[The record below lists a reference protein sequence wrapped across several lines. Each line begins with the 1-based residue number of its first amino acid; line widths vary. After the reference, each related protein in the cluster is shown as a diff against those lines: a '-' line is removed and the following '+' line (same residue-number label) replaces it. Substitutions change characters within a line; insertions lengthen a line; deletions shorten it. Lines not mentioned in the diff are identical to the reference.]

1 MYTNLQP
8 INKIEDKNKAI
19 KEVKDFS
26 YAKEQINSPLTIA
39 EFYEA
44 CKDYPILFA
53 KDKNNSWMAVAMLGY
68 KEKENL
74 FIDDRGIWE
83 KQRYIPAHIRRYPF
97 IYLNNPENDQL
108 TLVVEGEYKSDTKDD
123 EVRKLFLEDGNN
135 SEFLN
140 SVLGFLN
147 QFHADAL
154 ATAQFIK
161 QLDDWELLEEK
172 VANISTPDN
181 KNYTINGFYVVNE
194 EKLKH
199 LGKKKKDALCE
210 KNIIPLITA
219 HLISLSNISKIG
231 ER

>member
-8 INKIEDKNKAI
+8 INKVADKNKAI

-26 YAKEQINSPLTIA
+26 YTKEQINAPITVA

-53 KDKNNSWMAVAMLGY
+53 KDANDSWMATAMLGY

-74 FIDDRGIWE
+74 FIDENGIWE

-97 IYLNNPENDQL
+97 IYVNNSENDQL
-108 TLVVEGEYKSDTKDD
+108 TLAVEGEYKSEAKED
-123 EVRKLFLEDGNN
+123 ESRKLFDKEGNN

-147 QFHADAL
+147 QFHADAQ

-161 QLDDWELLEEK
+161 QLEDWELLEEK
-172 VANISTPDN
+172 VANITTKDN
-181 KNYTINGFYVVNE
+181 KTYTINGFYVVNE

-199 LGKKKKDALCE
+199 LSKKKKEDICN
-210 KNIIPLITA
+210 KNAMPLITA
-219 HLISLSNISKIG
+219 HLISLSNIQKLG
-231 ER
+231 MR

>member
-19 KEVKDFS
+19 KEVKNFS
-26 YAKEQINSPLTIA
+26 YAKEQISAPITVA

-53 KDKNNSWMAVAMLGY
+53 KDANNSWIATVMMGY

-74 FIDDRGIWE
+74 FVGENGIWE

-97 IYLNNPENDQL
+97 IYVNTDNDQL
-108 TLVVEGEYKSDTKDD
+108 TLAVEGEFKSEAKED
-123 EVRKLFLEDGNN
+123 VARKLFLEDGTN

-147 QFHADAL
+147 QFHGDAL
-154 ATAQFIK
+154 ATTAFIK
-161 QLDDWELLEEK
+161 QLEDWELLEEK
-172 VANISTPDN
+172 VANIVAPDG
-181 KNYTINGFYVVNE
+181 KNYSINGFYVVNE

-199 LGKKKKDALCE
+199 LSKKKKEAICE
-210 KNIIPLITA
+210 KNVTPLITA
-219 HLISLSNISKIG
+219 HLISLSNIQKIG
-231 ER
+231 NR

>member
-8 INKIEDKNKAI
+8 INKTEDKNKAI

-26 YAKEQINSPLTIA
+26 YAKEQISAPITVA

-53 KDKNNSWMAVAMLGY
+53 KDVNNSWIATVMMGY

-74 FIDDRGIWE
+74 FVGENGIWE

-97 IYLNNPENDQL
+97 IYVNTDNDQL
-108 TLVVEGEYKSDTKDD
+108 TLAVEGDFKSEAKED
-123 EVRKLFLEDGNN
+123 EVRKLFAEDGTN

-147 QFHADAL
+147 QFHSDAL
-154 ATAQFIK
+154 ATAAFIK
-161 QLDDWELLEEK
+161 QLEEWELLEEK
-172 VANISTPDN
+172 VANIVTPDG
-181 KNYTINGFYVVNE
+181 KNYSINGFYVVNE

-199 LGKKKKDALCE
+199 LSKKKKEAICG
-210 KNIIPLITA
+210 KNVTPLITA
-219 HLISLSNISKIG
+219 HLISLSNIQKIG
-231 ER
+231 NK

>member
-1 MYTNLQP
+1 MYKNLQP
-8 INKIEDKNKAI
+8 INKVEDKNKAV
-19 KEVKDFS
+19 KEIQEFS
-26 YAKEQINSPLTIA
+26 YAKEQINAPITIA

-53 KDKNNSWMAVAMLGY
+53 KDANDSWMATAMLGY

-74 FIDDRGIWE
+74 FIDEKGMWE

-97 IYLNNPENDQL
+97 IYVNNPENDQL
-108 TLVVEGEYKSDTKDD
+108 TLGIEAEYKSEAKED
-123 EVRKLFLEDGNN
+123 EARKLFLEDGNN

-172 VANISTPDN
+172 EANITTPEG

-199 LGKKKKDALCE
+199 LSKKKKEDICH
-210 KNIIPLITA
+210 KNATPLITA
-219 HLISLSNISKIG
+219 HLISLSNIGKIG
-231 ER
+231 AK

>member
-26 YAKEQINSPLTIA
+26 YAKEQISAPITVA

-53 KDKNNSWMAVAMLGY
+53 KDANNSWIATVMMGY

-74 FIDDRGIWE
+74 FVGENGIWE

-97 IYLNNPENDQL
+97 IYVNTDNDQL
-108 TLVVEGEYKSDTKDD
+108 TLAVEGEFKSEDKED
-123 EVRKLFLEDGNN
+123 EVRKLFLEDGTN

-147 QFHADAL
+147 QFHGDAL
-154 ATAQFIK
+154 ATTAFIK
-161 QLDDWELLEEK
+161 QLEDWELLEEK
-172 VANISTPDN
+172 VANIVAPDG
-181 KNYTINGFYVVNE
+181 KNYSINGFYVVNE

-199 LGKKKKDALCE
+199 LSKKKKEAICE
-210 KNIIPLITA
+210 KNVTPLITA
-219 HLISLSNISKIG
+219 HLISLSNIQKIG
-231 ER
+231 NR